1 VSSNDT
7 TYNDVPYLS
16 KPLFST
22 YPDLLAVSGRLRGL
36 KTPSASACRV
46 LELGCAAGGNLIP
59 MAYALPGSRFVG
71 IDLSERQINEGKELC
86 QRLKLPNIELKAESI
101 ADLDDSIGEFDYII
115 CHGVFSWVPPP
126 IQDKILWICRHRLSP
141 NGVAYISYN
150 TNPGWHLRR
159 IVRDLMKY
167 HAGRFE
173 DPATKV
179 QQARSILNFMAQA
192 SASLDS
198 NLSRLLADEAEDLP
212 DAADY
217 YLFHEHLEEYNQAFY
232 FHEFVAKARN
242 AGLEYLGEAWHH
254 TQIGN
259 LPADVQE
266 TLQAL
271 SNDLIELEQFVDF
284 IRSRTFRRTLLC
296 HHERQIVQTPPPSVM
311 YDLFFTALARP
322 ESANADILS
331 FSVEKFILD
340 DGTVATTNM
349 PLCKAALMTLFEHW
363 PNSISFDELLANVN
377 RVLEPSL
384 EERTSF
390 RPLLAAFLANS
401 YVALLVA
408 IHCEPFPL
416 TTTISERPRAS
427 NLVRTVAASQA
438 RVTNLRHRLV
448 VLSPLAQVVAQLADG
463 TRTIRQIGEEVQRLA
478 PHLFADQ
485 HASEGDDAN
494 QESRSY
500 ERLIDRTLYELA
512 RSAVLEA

>member
-1 VSSNDT
+1 MPNS
-7 TYNDVPYLS
+7 YNDVPYFS

-22 YPDLLAVSGRLRGL
+22 YPDLLAASGRIRGL
-36 KTPSASACRV
+36 KTPSASTCRV

-59 MAYALPGSRFVG
+59 MAYALPGSSFVG
-71 IDLSERQINEGKELC
+71 IDLSERQIAEGRELC
-86 QRLKLPNIELKAESI
+86 QRLKLTNIELKAESI

-126 IQDKILWICRHRLSP
+126 IQDKILWICRNRLSP

-150 TNPGWHLRR
+150 TYPGWHLRT

-167 HAGRFE
+167 HAARFD
-173 DPATKV
+173 DPASKV

-192 SASLDS
+192 SASLDN
-198 NLSRLLADEAEDLP
+198 NLSRVLAEEAEDLP
-212 DAADY
+212 EAADY
-217 YLFHEHLEEYNQAFY
+217 YLFHEHLEDYNQPFY
-232 FHEFVAKARN
+232 FHEFVTKARG

-259 LPADVQE
+259 LPSEVQE
-266 TLQAL
+266 TLQAI
-271 SNDLIELEQFVDF
+271 SNDLIDLEQFVDF
-284 IRSRTFRRTLLC
+284 IRNRTFRRTLLC
-296 HHERQIVQTPPPSVM
+296 HRECQIVQTPPPSVM

-322 ESANADILS
+322 ESASADILS

-340 DGTVATTNM
+340 DGTEATTNM

-363 PNSISFDELLANVN
+363 PNAVSFDDLLAAVI
-377 RVLEPSL
+377 RVLEPPP
-384 EERTSF
+384 EEHASI

-401 YVALLVA
+401 FVAHLVA
-408 IHCEPFPL
+408 IHCEPFPM
-416 TTTISERPRAS
+416 TTTISQRPRAS

-463 TRTIRQIGEEVQRLA
+463 TRTIQKIGEEVGRLA
-478 PHLFADQ
+478 PQLLADQ
-485 HASEGDDAN
+485 LASAGDGVSH
-494 QESRSY
+494 EC
-500 ERLIDRTLYELA
+500 LIDRALFELA

>member
-1 VSSNDT
+1 MPNS
-7 TYNDVPYLS
+7 YNDVPYFS

-22 YPDLLAVSGRLRGL
+22 YPDLLAASGRLRGL
-36 KTPSASACRV
+36 KTPPASACRV

-71 IDLSERQINEGKELC
+71 IDLSERQIAEGVELY
-86 QRLKLPNIELKAESI
+86 QRLKMKNIELKAESI
-101 ADLDDSIGEFDYII
+101 ADLDDSIGEFDYIV
-115 CHGVFSWVPPP
+115 CHGVFSWVPPA
-126 IQDKILWICRHRLSP
+126 IQDKILSICRNRLSP

-150 TNPGWHLRR
+150 TYPGWHLRT

-167 HAGRFE
+167 HAARFE

-179 QQARSILNFMAQA
+179 QQARSILDFMAQA

-217 YLFHEHLEEYNQAFY
+217 YLFHEHLEECNQAFY
-232 FHEFVAKARN
+232 FHEFVAKARG

-259 LPADVQE
+259 LPAEVQE
-266 TLQAL
+266 TLQGI
-271 SNDLIELEQFVDF
+271 SNDLIDLEQFVDF
-284 IRSRTFRRTLLC
+284 IRGRTFRRTLLC

-322 ESANADILS
+322 ESANPDIFS

-340 DGTVATTNM
+340 DGTKATTNM

-363 PNSISFDELLANVN
+363 PNALSFDALLANVN
-377 RVLEPSL
+377 RVLEPPP
-384 EERTSF
+384 EELDSI

-401 YVALLVA
+401 YVAHLVA
-408 IHCEPFPL
+408 IHCQPFPM

-427 NLVRTVAASQA
+427 NLVRTLAASQA

-463 TRTIRQIGEEVQRLA
+463 TRTIRQIGEEVSRVA
-478 PHLFADQ
+478 PHLLTDQ
-485 HASEGDDAN
+485 PENAGDGVN
-494 QESRSY
+494 HEN
-500 ERLIDRTLYELA
+500 LIDQAFFELA